1 MRVYSRKVR
10 DYVPTAKKIKVHKGS
25 FRGQSLYDLLSVMDL
40 VHWINWMSNPTNEFN
55 CESCRE
61 NIGSKKKI
69 PLRSS
74 KLLGFMFYRKDLVK
88 GR

>member
-25 FRGQSLYDLLSVMDL
+25 FRGQSSYDLLSVMDL

-61 NIGSKKKI
+61 NIWSKKRFPCGHQNCWVSCSIGKI
-69 PLRSS
+69 
-74 KLLGFMFYRKDLVK
+74 
-88 GR
+88 